1 MRGRQPSRALECRLI
16 VGLGNPG
23 PQYARTRHNAGFVVA
38 ERLARRWGIEPRR
51 RLCDCSF
58 GEGRVEGQA
67 VRLALPQT
75 FMNSGGKAVRC
86 LLERW
91 GLKPSDLL
99 VLCDDISLPL
109 GMIRLRGEGSDG
121 GHLGLASVL
130 QEVGTEQVARLRVG
144 IRTEAAEASQG
155 DLTDFVL
162 GNFGVSEIPLLQQ
175 AVAAAVEAC
184 EVWLKEGVQAAM
196 NRFNRRIK
204 GET

>member
-1 MRGRQPSRALECRLI
+1 MPDPARLI

-23 PQYARTRHNAGFVVA
+23 PTYARTRHNAGFVVA
-38 ERLARRWGIEPRR
+38 ERLACRWGLNPRR
-51 RLCDCSF
+51 QLCECAF
-58 GEGRVEGQA
+58 GEGQVDGQA

-75 FMNSGGKAVRC
+75 FMNSGGKAVKC
-86 LLERW
+86 LLDRW

-99 VLCDDISLPL
+99 VVCDDISLPL

-130 QEVGTEQVARLRVG
+130 QEIGTRQVARLRVG
-144 IRTEAAEASQG
+144 IRTEAAQAFQG

-162 GNFGVSEIPLLQQ
+162 GNFRVAESPSLEQ
-175 AVAAAVEAC
+175 AVAQAVEAC
-184 EVWLKEGVQAAM
+184 EVWLKEGIQTAM

-204 GET
+204 RGEP